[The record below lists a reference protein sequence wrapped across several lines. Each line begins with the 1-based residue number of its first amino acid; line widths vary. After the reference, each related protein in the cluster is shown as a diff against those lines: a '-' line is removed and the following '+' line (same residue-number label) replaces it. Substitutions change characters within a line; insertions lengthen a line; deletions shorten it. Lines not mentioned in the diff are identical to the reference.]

1 MKKEDG
7 QDAQGQDEDN
17 AWTEQGWMTKNKNIM
32 ISRFPS
38 NFSMAM
44 LTREQN
50 AHCKAATLS

>member
-1 MKKEDG
+1 MDG
-7 QDAQGQDEDN
+7 
-17 AWTEQGWMTKNKNIM
+17 TSGWMTKNKNIM
-32 ISRFPS
+32 IPRFPC